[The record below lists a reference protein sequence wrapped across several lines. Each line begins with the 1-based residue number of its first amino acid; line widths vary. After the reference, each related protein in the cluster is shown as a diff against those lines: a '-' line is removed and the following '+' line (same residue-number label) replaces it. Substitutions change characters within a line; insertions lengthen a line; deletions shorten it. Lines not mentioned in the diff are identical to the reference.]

1 MKLTAT
7 KIKSL
12 PPGKLHCDGNGLYI
26 RLRTPKSGNW
36 SFKYM
41 RGHKSREMGLGPYP
55 EVTLQEARLK
65 RDALKIQLAK
75 GSDPLETKR
84 AKAKEHAK
92 REKMRFSLVAEL
104 AFRKVIYIL
113 RITNGLYEAGA
124 RIFIPRKL
132 RRN

>member
-1 MKLTAT
+1 MKLTSL
-7 KIKSL
+7 KLKSL
-12 PPGKLHCDGNGLYI
+12 PIGKSVCDGAGLYI
-26 RLRTPKSGNW
+26 RLTTQQSGNW

-84 AKAKEHAK
+84 ANAKEHAK
-92 REKMRFSLVAEL
+92 REKMRFSLVS
-104 AFRKVIYIL
+104 
-113 RITNGLYEAGA
+113 GL
-124 RIFIPRKL
+124 
-132 RRN
+132 

>member
-1 MKLTAT
+1 MKLTET

-26 RLRTPKSGNW
+26 RLRTSKSGNW

-55 EVTLQEARLK
+55 EITLQEARLK

-92 REKMRFSLVAEL
+92 ARGWYQGETQPFGNIILMRSSAS
-104 AFRKVIYIL
+104 K
-113 RITNGLYEAGA
+113 
-124 RIFIPRKL
+124 
-132 RRN
+132 